1 MPDENAK
8 TDEGLTAEELGEQSI
23 YEGETEMQSRILR
36 GDESKGDSDS
46 RDVAGSTAVRDT
58 EEGRTDRDTLHR
70 DSESAADRPE
80 K

>member
-23 YEGETEMQSRILR
+23 YEGETEMQRRILR
-36 GDESKGDSDS
+36 GDETKGDSDA
-46 RDVAGSTAVRDT
+46 RDTAGATAVRDT
-58 EEGRTDRDTLHR
+58 DNERTDRDTPHR
-70 DSESAADRPE
+70 ASETAAERPE

>member
-1 MPDENAK
+1 MPEEDSKRDE
-8 TDEGLTAEELGEQSI
+8 LTAEEIGEQSI

-36 GDESKGDSDS
+36 GDETKGDPDS

-58 EEGRTDRDTLHR
+58 DSERTDRDTPHR
-70 DSESAADRPE
+70 ASETPAERPE

>member
-1 MPDENAK
+1 MQDENAK

-36 GDESKGDSDS
+36 GDESEGDSDA
-46 RDVAGSTAVRDT
+46 RDVAGATAVRDT
-58 EEGRTDRDTLHR
+58 EAERTDRDTPHR
-70 DSESAADRPE
+70 ASEAPAERPE

>member
-1 MPDENAK
+1 MPDEDANR
-8 TDEGLTAEELGEQSI
+8 DELTPEEIGEQSI
-23 YEGETEMQSRILR
+23 YEGETEAQSRILR
-36 GDESKGDSDS
+36 GDETEGDPDS

-58 EEGRTDRDTLHR
+58 EEERTDRDSLHR

>member
-1 MPDENAK
+1 MPEERAK

-36 GDESKGDSDS
+36 GDESEGDSDA
-46 RDVAGSTAVRDT
+46 RDVAGATAVADT
-58 EEGRTDRDTLHR
+58 EEERTDRDTLHR
-70 DSESAADRPE
+70 DSESAAERRE

>member
-36 GDESKGDSDS
+36 GDETKGDPDA
-46 RDVAGSTAVRDT
+46 RDVAGSTAVADT
-58 EEGRTDRDTLHR
+58 DAERRDRDTPHR
-70 DSESAADRPE
+70 DSESAAERRE